1 MATTGRWTSE
11 QKYQIVTRG
20 GSGGRAGLNLIEVA
34 RHCEIWSV
42 RTRMVK
48 ISNRSSDLLNRGYCP
63 VLNHIADRRGGEI
76 RG

>member
-42 RTRMVK
+42 RT
-48 ISNRSSDLLNRGYCP
+48 
-63 VLNHIADRRGGEI
+63 AF
-76 RG
+76 